1 IASVVAPPRAPMAA
15 ATGEA
20 AAVKPPEGGAPSP
33 NASTRERTAAR
44 VPSNETGTAEPE
56 IEATGTISHP
66 ADANEPSPATGDR
79 VANVS
84 PQPDDPMAAPAE
96 VMQPPTLASPRA
108 RKAAARTRN
117 VARVK

>member
-1 IASVVAPPRAPMAA
+1 
-15 ATGEA
+15 
-20 AAVKPPEGGAPSP
+20 
-33 NASTRERTAAR
+33 
-44 VPSNETGTAEPE
+44 
-56 IEATGTISHP
+56 
-66 ADANEPSPATGDR
+66 DR

-117 VARVK
+117 VARAKSTRVESPKVRVTRVRRLTARPVVAAPHASTGYAIIVPRVAPAAAPRPKGRSVQVGGS